1 MGDKIRAEIPSKID
15 LVRVARYAFWFANV
29 LFSTFF
35 DAKIVPA
42 KKLLGSKTP
51 SLQDIILR
59 PLSSMYQFF
68 TTIH

>member
-29 LFSTFF
+29 VFSTFF

-51 SLQDIILR
+51 SLHDII
-59 PLSSMYQFF
+59 
-68 TTIH
+68 